1 MNMVGLSSIAVAVT
15 DPTGPWFE
23 SLNNRQLAP
32 ANLYQAQL
40 AKRRKTTP

>member
-1 MNMVGLSSIAVAVT
+1 MNMVGLSSSAVAVT
-15 DPTGPWFE
+15 DPTGRWFE